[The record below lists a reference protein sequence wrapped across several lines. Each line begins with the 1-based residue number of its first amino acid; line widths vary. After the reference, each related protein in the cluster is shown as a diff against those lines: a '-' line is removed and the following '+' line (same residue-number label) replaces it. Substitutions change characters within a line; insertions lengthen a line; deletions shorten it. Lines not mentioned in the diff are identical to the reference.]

1 MSLIRATSVSFCYP
15 GSINPVF
22 SGISFAV
29 ERASRIGLVGPN
41 GCGKTT
47 LLKIICGELADF
59 NGNLESGRLQI
70 GILPQHL
77 EFASDQTGISYILG
91 SDKRLQKIHDEIRQL
106 EQSVA
111 APDLLRMGEL
121 YAAYGEAGG
130 FELEAEV
137 ARLTDEFNLSQ
148 PMLARQVE
156 TLSGGEKTKIALL
169 RLLVTSPDLL
179 LLDEPT
185 NHLDVATLEW
195 LENYLARSRTP
206 FMVISHDRRFLD
218 LCCNEIW
225 ELKNVS
231 LTVFG
236 GNYSFYKLQKEQAQ
250 ARQIEAAEQAD
261 RKISRLKTS
270 ASQVRTDADRME
282 TFKSTR
288 SISKTGRICKR
299 DEGSAKA
306 LLRTQNKQRAATV
319 LERRLENMIEEAEAS
334 RPFIE
339 KKRAISFAPCRLK
352 NNTVLRIENL
362 AKSYGKLKVLDDF
375 SLIVAN
381 GARLAITG
389 PNGSGKS
396 TLLRMLAGCETA
408 DLGAIS
414 WAPDART
421 GYYAQE
427 FEQLNPDLTIL
438 DQVLQGD
445 LAQQTRARTI
455 LGCLKLEKE
464 KVNQQIKT
472 LSVGEKSKTALAR
485 LLFIEPDVLLLDEP
499 TNHLEIEAREAL
511 EEALEGFSGTLILVS
526 HDRWFV
532 DRLAEDRIN
541 L

>member
-1 MSLIRATSVSFCYP
+1 MSLIRATSLSFCYP

-47 LLKIICGELADF
+47 LLKLICGELTDF
-59 NGNLESGRLQI
+59 SGNLESGRLQI

-77 EFASDQTGISYILG
+77 EFAGDQTGISYILG
-91 SDKRLQKIHDEIRQL
+91 SDKRLQKIHDEILQL
-106 EQSVA
+106 EQSAA
-111 APDLLRMGEL
+111 APDPIRQGEL
-121 YAAYGEAGG
+121 YTAYGEAGG
-130 FELEAEV
+130 FELETKV

-148 PMLARQVE
+148 QMLARHVE

-195 LENYLARSRTP
+195 LENYLSKSRTP

-225 ELKNVS
+225 ELKNGS
-231 LTVFG
+231 LTLFG

-282 TFKSTR
+282 TFKPTR

-339 KKRAISFAPCRLK
+339 KKRAISFAPCKLK

-362 AKSYGKLKVLDDF
+362 TKSYGKLQVLADF

-389 PNGSGKS
+389 ANGSGKS
-396 TLLRMLAGCETA
+396 TLLRMLAGCDTA
-408 DLGAIS
+408 DAGLIS

-427 FEQLNPDLTIL
+427 FEQLDPELSIL

-485 LLFIEPDVLLLDEP
+485 LLFAEPDVLLLDEP
-499 TNHLEIEAREAL
+499 TNHLEIEARETL
-511 EEALEGFSGTLILVS
+511 EEALEGFSGTLIMVS